1 MRRFIALSTS
11 TPRTISIMILTLIVQ
26 AILGLTTW
34 NQSVAAPKVAPKVA
48 PKTNPK
54 EESESDTTIRTKPAS
69 SDPWLESFWKV
80 AKQVKD
86 KRARRAIEQVLEDP
100 QKYRFQLLI
109 TEYEKQK
116 DGTEVLTPH
125 RFRVDEEYFYPAS
138 TIKTY
143 GSIAALRHFTL
154 LRERHPWL
162 TTNDPMSPN
171 RRSCKKTDK
180 SNEVSGLASL
190 EHEIK
195 KTQLIS
201 SNRAFNT
208 VFGVTGF
215 QRLHQYILPDFP
227 SVRVYHRLSSRE
239 THQESLRTPAL
250 HLCDWRKSMVN
261 TKSSYKRPR
270 QVVSG
275 DLKPIISKLDPR
287 APTGFGDRR
296 HTLKVGNAYKDMKTK
311 KLIKAPH
318 GLHL

>member
-180 SNEVSGLASL
+180 SNDVSGLASL

-250 HLCDWRKSMVN
+250 HLCNWTKSGIN

-275 DLKPIISKLDPR
+275 DLKP
-287 APTGFGDRR
+287 
-296 HTLKVGNAYKDMKTK
+296 
-311 KLIKAPH
+311 
-318 GLHL
+318 